1 MRLFLSMLLCAALAG
16 CETMSDVTEIVTDAV
31 GIEADN
37 SVKPSELL
45 DFEPTVEVEELWS
58 GRYGKGVEELYIKLI
73 PEHAGSKVF
82 AADRDGRVIA
92 LDLESGDELWEVR
105 NKKFRISGGPGVGA
119 GTVLIGTSDAE
130 VVAFDAETGEEKWRT
145 KVSSEVLAPPRVERD
160 TVVVRTGDGKLF
172 GLNVETGKRKWI
184 YDRSIPTLT
193 LRGTSP
199 PVIYEGLV
207 IAGFDNGRLAA
218 LDLESG
224 KQEWEQRIAIPSGRS
239 DLERMVD
246 IDAEPT
252 IYDDTI
258 FVASFQ
264 GSVAAVSVFD
274 GQLLWT
280 RDLSAYT
287 AIGVDYAHVYVTD
300 DKGNVWAL
308 SRDSGTAVWKQEG
321 LTARQLTGP
330 TVFEDFVIVGD
341 FEGYLHWIDRN
352 TGQLVNRTR
361 VDDERILV
369 PARATENLL
378 LGFSSSGALSA
389 FKAGAIVA
397 RDKGQS
403 NEDDD
408 SANDSFAAENDFDVD
423 DETLEPALED
433 TDNDSDDE
441 DDEYDWRF

>member
-1 MRLFLSMLLCAALAG
+1 
-16 CETMSDVTEIVTDAV
+16 MSDVTRIAKDVV
-31 GIEADN
+31 GVEADN
-37 SVKPSELL
+37 SIKPSELL
-45 DFEPTVEVEELWS
+45 DFEPVIEVEELWS
-58 GRYGKGVEELYIKLI
+58 GRYGKGVDQLYIKLI
-73 PEHAGSKVF
+73 PEHEGSKVF

-105 NKKFRISGGPGVGA
+105 NKKLRISGGPGVGGGA
-119 GTVLIGTSDAE
+119 VLVGTSDAE
-130 VVAFDAETGEEKWRT
+130 VIAFDTETGEETWRT
-145 KVSSEVLAPPRVERD
+145 KVSSEVLAPPRIDGATAVI
-160 TVVVRTGDGKLF
+160 RTGDGKLF

-199 PVIYEGLV
+199 PVIHEGLV

-224 KQEWEQRIAIPSGRS
+224 KQQWEQRISIPSGRS

-252 IYDDTI
+252 IYDDTV

-264 GSVAAVSVFD
+264 GSVAAVSLYD

-287 AIGVDYAHVYVTD
+287 ALAVDYAHVYVTD
-300 DKGNVWAL
+300 EKGNVWAL

-321 LTARQLTGP
+321 LAARQLTGP
-330 TVFEDFVIVGD
+330 AIFEEYVIVGD

-361 VDDERILV
+361 IDDERILV
-369 PARATENLL
+369 PARATESSL

-389 FKAGAIVA
+389 FKLKGAAPV
-397 RDKGQS
+397 D
-403 NEDDD
+403 
-408 SANDSFAAENDFDVD
+408 NDNKPAD
-423 DETLEPALED
+423 DEYRIGGDEI
-433 TDNDSDDE
+433 DSDESVDE
-441 DDEYDWRF
+441 DDESDDDESDWRF

>member
-1 MRLFLSMLLCAALAG
+1 MRALLIMLLCVALAA

-37 SVKPSELL
+37 SVRPSELL
-45 DFEPTVEVEELWS
+45 DFEPVVKVEELWS

-73 PEHAGSKVF
+73 PEHSGYKVF

-105 NKKFRISGGPGVGA
+105 NKKFRISGGPGVGGGA
-119 GTVLIGTSDAE
+119 VLVGTSDAE
-130 VVAFDAETGEEKWRT
+130 VIAFDSENGEEKWRT
-145 KVSSEVLAPPRVERD
+145 KVSSEVLAPPRIERD
-160 TVVVRTGDGKLF
+160 TAVIRTGDGKLF

-239 DLERMVD
+239 GLERMVD

-280 RDLSAYT
+280 RELSAYT
-287 AIGVDYAHVYVTD
+287 TIGVDYAHVYVTD
-300 DKGNVWAL
+300 DDGNVWAL
-308 SRDSGTAVWKQEG
+308 SRDSGTAIWKQEG

-330 TVFEDFVIVGD
+330 TVFEDYVVVGD

-352 TGQLVNRTR
+352 TGELVNRTR
-361 VDDERILV
+361 IDDERILV
-369 PARATENLL
+369 PARATDDLL
-378 LGFSSSGALSA
+378 LGFSSSGVLSA
-389 FKAGAIVA
+389 YKTGGAITPEA
-397 RDKGQS
+397 EKD
-403 NEDDD
+403 EDQDEERGGF
-408 SANDSFAAENDFDVD
+408 FASEKDEAD
-423 DETLEPALED
+423 DENGEPSPDDPE
-433 TDNDSDDE
+433 DE
-441 DDEYDWRF
+441 DDEYDWRY